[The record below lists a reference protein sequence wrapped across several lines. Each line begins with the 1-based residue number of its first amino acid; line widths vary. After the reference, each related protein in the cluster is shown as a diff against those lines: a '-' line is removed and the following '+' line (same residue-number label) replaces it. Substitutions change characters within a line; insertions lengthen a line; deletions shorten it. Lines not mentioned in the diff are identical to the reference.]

1 MKLNPSKSNAELF
14 QLDLWSHRS
23 RRAAPF
29 VRLATLGPPERSF
42 PTLLRV
48 QRGGPACEAWSL
60 QWASGECDTQFYF
73 DNVARAIGSTIQT
86 FNMAMKR

>member
-42 PTLLRV
+42 PRCC
-48 QRGGPACEAWSL
+48 GC
-60 QWASGECDTQFYF
+60 SGEALLVRPGPCNGLLE
-73 DNVARAIGSTIQT
+73 NVIPNSILTMLLEQ
-86 FNMAMKR
+86 